1 MIKFRFGYNI
11 IPKNITKLHSS
22 HLKTALIQ
30 CLEIVQRKQPGI
42 LATTGVPDPKR
53 PGVSR
58 PWRELVSDLMPTVA
72 QEAAV
77 MRAGGRMLSEEERLM
92 RKKMFVLLT
101 IPKDESLE
109 GIYCIFCSF
118 IVFIN

>member
-1 MIKFRFGYNI
+1 
-11 IPKNITKLHSS
+11 
-22 HLKTALIQ
+22 
-30 CLEIVQRKQPGI
+30 VQKKQPGI
-42 LATTGVPDPKR
+42 LATSGVPDPQR

-58 PWRELVSDLMPTVA
+58 PWRELVADLLPTVA

-77 MRAGGRMLSEEERLM
+77 MRAGGRMLSEEERLL

-109 GIYCIFCSF
+109 GNANTFLFLMWMILNEALAQWNMSKPSLFMSWVT
-118 IVFIN
+118 IVRKTVK